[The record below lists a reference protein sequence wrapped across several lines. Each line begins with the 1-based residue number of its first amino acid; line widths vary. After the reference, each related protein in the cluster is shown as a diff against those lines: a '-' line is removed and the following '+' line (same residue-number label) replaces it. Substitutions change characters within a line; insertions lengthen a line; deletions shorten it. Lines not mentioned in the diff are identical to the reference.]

1 MYVLDSSAH
10 TPQSHRLGAPE
21 AQADKCPTRPGSHSI
36 PDSDLP
42 PRCRLPACVTRVP
55 FHIRCHFLILL
66 VSFDRIGFPSW
77 LHFSIPAWPRVVLVS
92 RQHHHHQSRRR
103 PRPASIAHAA
113 RLEPVIHFAVPP
125 RSDPTLAVVVALL
138 SSAGKGGAQGHP
150 LLRWLAPLPSFC
162 SFRRCAGLDLRARG
176 LFACCPAVPSVC
188 PVLSLTLFRGRALFR
203 FRRTLLL
210 LLLG

>member
-1 MYVLDSSAH
+1 MKNPSILYIVSYY
-10 TPQSHRLGAPE
+10 RLIIILLCGF
-21 AQADKCPTRPGSHSI
+21 
-36 PDSDLP
+36 
-42 PRCRLPACVTRVP
+42 P
-55 FHIRCHFLILL
+55 FHTRLRSIFHPAAGVRDAVTVRRSGTIFNTKL

-103 PRPASIAHAA
+103 PRPAHAA
-113 RLEPVIHFAVPP
+113 RLEPLIHFAVPP

>member
-103 PRPASIAHAA
+103 PRPASLAHAA

-125 RSDPTLAVVVALL
+125 RSVRSHVGCCCSALL
-138 SSAGKGGAQGHP
+138 GRERWAQGHS
-150 LLRWLAPLPSFC
+150 LLRWLAPLPPFR

-176 LFACCPAVPSVC
+176 LFACCP
-188 PVLSLTLFRGRALFR
+188 
-203 FRRTLLL
+203 
-210 LLLG
+210 